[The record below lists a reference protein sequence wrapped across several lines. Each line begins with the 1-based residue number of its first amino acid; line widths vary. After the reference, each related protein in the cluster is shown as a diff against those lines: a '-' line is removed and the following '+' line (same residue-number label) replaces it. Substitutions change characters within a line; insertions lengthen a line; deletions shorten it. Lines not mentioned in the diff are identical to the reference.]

1 MITKIIQPPISI
13 ANYVSGIL
21 VIESQDHPDDFI
33 LPLYANGSPT
43 IVFQTTPAAKQDRT
57 IGHLVL
63 YGQTILP
70 GELSFTGNFTL
81 IAYFLLPHAL
91 KTLFGMYAGELT
103 DGYIDLHTIKQARET
118 NLQEQLLNA
127 ATLHDRLQL
136 IDDFLLKRS
145 SGLHNTPDK
154 RIIFATSTLQ
164 KGNSIHLL
172 TDLQRQLNIT
182 ERSLQ
187 RLFET
192 HVGISPKMYKRICQF
207 QGAFQQL
214 NQYEFS
220 KLTDVAFDHGFADQS
235 HYIRVFKEFTGIT
248 PKAYLAKRAPYNP
261 KF

>member
-1 MITKIIQPPISI
+1 MITKIVHPSISI
-13 ANYVSGIL
+13 ATCVSGIL
-21 VIESQDHPDDFI
+21 VIESQDNRPDFI

-43 IVFQTTPAAKQDRT
+43 LVFQTARATKQDKT
-57 IGHLVL
+57 IGHLAL

-81 IAYFLLPHAL
+81 IAYFLHPHAL
-91 KTLFGMYAGELT
+91 KTLFEINAGELT
-103 DGYIDLHTIKQARET
+103 NGCIDLHTIKQAREI

-127 ATLHDRLQL
+127 ATLHERLRL
-136 IDDFLLKRS
+136 IDDFILQL

-154 RIIFATSTLQ
+154 KIIFATSALQ
-164 KGNSIHLL
+164 KDNSIHIL
-172 TDLQRQLNIT
+172 TDIQRQLNIT

-207 QGAFQQL
+207 QAAFQQL

-220 KLTDVAFDHGFADQS
+220 KLTDVAFDHDFADQS
-235 HYIRVFKEFTGIT
+235 HFIRVFKEFTGIT
-248 PKAYLAKRAPYNP
+248 PKAYLAKSAPYNP

>member
-1 MITKIIQPPISI
+1 MITKIVHPSI
-13 ANYVSGIL
+13 AIASYVSGIL
-21 VIESQDHPDDFI
+21 VIESQDHRPDFM

-43 IVFQTTPAAKQDRT
+43 IVLQTSQATKQDTT
-57 IGHLVL
+57 IGHLTL
-63 YGQTILP
+63 YGQTVLP
-70 GELSFTGNFTL
+70 GELFFTENFTL
-81 IAYFLLPHAL
+81 IAYFLHPHAL
-91 KTLFGMYAGELT
+91 KTLFGLQASELT
-103 DGYIDLHTIKQARET
+103 NGCIDLHTIKQAREI

-127 ATLHDRLQL
+127 IALQHRLQL
-136 IDDFLLKRS
+136 IDNFIITL
-145 SGLHNTPDK
+145 SGLHSTLDPK
-154 RIIFATSTLQ
+154 IVFATSTLQ
-164 KGNSIHLL
+164 KDNSVQVL

-192 HVGISPKMYKRICQF
+192 NVGISPKMYKRICQF
-207 QGAFQQL
+207 QAAFQQL

-235 HYIRVFKEFTGIT
+235 HFIRVFKEFTGIT